1 MITRL
6 AAASKKKK
14 EEKKTTSP
22 KKKVAKQQAPPN
34 EESEEEEEEEQD
46 IDEFYEDEYELPKS
60 ITSNEKLLEE
70 SNKIIKKLEDDSPS
84 LEKILNANIRWKH
97 KVELFEWFFIY
108 KYSYPNSE
116 ERIMLKKDLNSR
128 LKRYKQDKIDFKKNK
143 NQIKLMENIMDSEDE
158 LQLLKRKILNLNA
171 NEKNKRVLFQ
181 KYHELVSKGYEDE
194 EYFKLL
200 SWLRLATQLPYQELH
215 PFENDHQA
223 ILTKMKS
230 YLDNTL
236 YGMDSVKEQLLLFT
250 HNKLKYPKF
259 QSHCLGLIGP
269 PGVGKT
275 SVAKCLSNV
284 LDLPFEQIS
293 FGGVSNAEYIK
304 GHDFTYIGS
313 KPGEIAL
320 SMIRMKK
327 KNGIMFFDE
336 FEKINENQNVV
347 NAMLHITD
355 NTQNAEFK
363 DNFFGDLR
371 IDLSNI
377 WFICSM
383 NEKPIDKA
391 LSDRIF
397 YIDVKGY
404 SKKEKVQI
412 VEKYTLPKV
421 LKNIGLEKDDIKIP
435 ENIIEKIVDK
445 VSSSEEG
452 VRRLNQGINVL
463 ISKLSFLYHNQD
475 KIKMSFMLPESYFP
489 LSLPI
494 VVNEIMISKLLKD
507 FTPTI
512 SPSLMSMY
520 V

>member
-1 MITRL
+1 
-6 AAASKKKK
+6 
-14 EEKKTTSP
+14 
-22 KKKVAKQQAPPN
+22 
-34 EESEEEEEEEQD
+34 
-46 IDEFYEDEYELPKS
+46 
-60 ITSNEKLLEE
+60 
-70 SNKIIKKLEDDSPS
+70 
-84 LEKILNANIRWKH
+84 
-97 KVELFEWFFIY
+97 
-108 KYSYPNSE
+108 
-116 ERIMLKKDLNSR
+116 
-128 LKRYKQDKIDFKKNK
+128 
-143 NQIKLMENIMDSEDE
+143 
-158 LQLLKRKILNLNA
+158 
-171 NEKNKRVLFQ
+171 
-181 KYHELVSKGYEDE
+181 
-194 EYFKLL
+194 
-200 SWLRLATQLPYQELH
+200 
-215 PFENDHQA
+215 
-223 ILTKMKS
+223 
-230 YLDNTL
+230 
-236 YGMDSVKEQLLLFT
+236 
-250 HNKLKYPKF
+250 
-259 QSHCLGLIGP
+259 
-269 PGVGKT
+269 
-275 SVAKCLSNV
+275 
-284 LDLPFEQIS
+284 
-293 FGGVSNAEYIK
+293 
-304 GHDFTYIGS
+304 
-313 KPGEIAL
+313 
-320 SMIRMKK
+320 MKK

-355 NTQNAEFK
+355 NTQNSEFK

-383 NEKPIDKA
+383 NDKPIDKA

-412 VEKYTLPKV
+412 VEKYTLPNV
-421 LKNIGLEKDDIKIP
+421 LKNIGFEKDDIKIP
-435 ENIIEKIVDK
+435 GNIIEKIVDK

-507 FTPTI
+507 FRPTI